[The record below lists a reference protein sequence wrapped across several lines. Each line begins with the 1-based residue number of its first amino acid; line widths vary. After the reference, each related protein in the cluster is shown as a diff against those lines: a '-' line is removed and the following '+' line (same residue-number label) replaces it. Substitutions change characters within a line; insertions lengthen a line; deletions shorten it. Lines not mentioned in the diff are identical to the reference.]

1 MSATETQGN
10 APAEHDHADHPG
22 PAKYVNIAIVLAVLT
37 ALEVS
42 TYYLDFGVF
51 GIPLLIVLMTIKFVL
66 VGSFFMHLKFDTKI
80 YTRLLY
86 TGLAF
91 AVVLYAVTL
100 LLFAFGHAPT
110 L

>member
-1 MSATETQGN
+1 
-10 APAEHDHADHPG
+10 
-22 PAKYVNIAIVLAVLT
+22 
-37 ALEVS
+37 
-42 TYYLDFGVF
+42 
-51 GIPLLIVLMTIKFVL
+51 
-66 VGSFFMHLKFDTKI
+66 
-80 YTRLLY
+80 LLY